1 MCTTALDASSQRAHT
16 EDVTEQRDGQ
26 RVVALAVEAIGQVV
40 GGFRVRWFDAP
51 YEGWDAMI
59 EPDVECFCKG
69 GCYCC
74 DGASVTREQV
84 EALRSIGVEVV
95 DA

>member
-1 MCTTALDASSQRAHT
+1 MPERGEEPLTES
-16 EDVTEQRDGQ
+16 EDVT
-26 RVVALAVEAIGQVV
+26 LAVEAIGQVV
-40 GGFRVRWFDAP
+40 GGFKVHWWPEPF
-51 YEGWDAMI
+51 EGWEATI
-59 EPDVECFCKG
+59 EPDSGCLCNPKG

-84 EALRSIGVEVV
+84 AALRRIGVEVV